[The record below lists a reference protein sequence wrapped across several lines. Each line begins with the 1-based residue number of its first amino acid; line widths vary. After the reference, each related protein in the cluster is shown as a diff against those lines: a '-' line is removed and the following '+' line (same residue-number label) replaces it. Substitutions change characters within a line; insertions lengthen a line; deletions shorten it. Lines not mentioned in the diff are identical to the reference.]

1 MESDVNPTDD
11 IDTKYD
17 KENRDINMYSTENK
31 TLKMK
36 SKFDMN
42 NTNQDKMQNYNFIS
56 IVSGSN
62 LSTIPL
68 KDMIE
73 LE

>member
-1 MESDVNPTDD
+1 
-11 IDTKYD
+11 
-17 KENRDINMYSTENK
+17 MYSTENK
-31 TLKMK
+31 TLEMK

-68 KDMIE
+68 KDMID